1 MNVNFEL
8 YKMFYYV
15 CKHENITKAAEEL
28 MISQPGIS
36 KAIKNLEGQLNCTL
50 FIRNK
55 NGVILTEEAKLLYE
69 QIKSAIEIIDTAEDR
84 LKGAINL
91 DYGTLNIGASKTI
104 TENILLPIL
113 KEFNELYPKININI
127 HTDCP
132 RRLVNKTR
140 NGLIN
145 LMIINMPF
153 DTPNDFDYEE
163 LIKVHDIFITNEKY
177 IELKDKII
185 SLEELNKYPL
195 ILQSHGSNMRSNI
208 DDMASRYNVKL
219 KPKMELASNSLVKKF
234 ALSGFGIGLVTK
246 EYLSETDY
254 IEVKTN
260 PRITNRYIGLLYLK
274 NKTLNPSSKKFI
286 ELLKNRIK
294 NI

>member
-55 NGVILTEEAKLLYE
+55 SGVILTEEAKLLYD
-69 QIKSAIEIIDTAEDR
+69 QIKSAMEIIDTAEDR
-84 LKGAINL
+84 LKSSINL
-91 DYGTLNIGASKTI
+91 EFGTLNIGASKTI
-104 TENILLPIL
+104 TENVLLPIL
-113 KEFNELYPKININI
+113 KEFNDLYPKININI

-132 RRLVNKTR
+132 RRLINKARNCIVNF
-140 NGLIN
+140 L
-145 LMIINMPF
+145 IINMPF
-153 DTPNDFDYEE
+153 DVPSDFDSEE
-163 LIKVHDIFITNEKY
+163 LTKVHDIFIANNNF
-177 IELKDKII
+177 IELKDHII
-185 SLEELNKYPL
+185 KMEELNNYPL
-195 ILQSHGSNMRSNI
+195 ILQSHGSNMRSNL
-208 DDMASRYNVKL
+208 DDTAYKVGVKL
-219 KPKMELASNSLVKKF
+219 KPKMELASNTLVKEF
-234 ALSGFGIGLVTK
+234 ALNGFGIGLVTK
-246 EYLSETDY
+246 EYMGNEDY
-254 IEVKTN
+254 FEVKTD

-286 ELLKNRIK
+286 ELLKNKIK
-294 NI
+294 